1 MRNRILIGLL
11 LSSGILLIILIG
23 AFVLSLN
30 RNVSS
35 EKPLDS
41 QNPPII
47 DSSTGSTN
55 PNITEAPQQDGPADP
70 IDIDEEVDQGQR
82 QDYPDIYLYNKIPF
96 ENQYFRI
103 DGKMRPEGNPDF
115 SFIAIIKGQDRA
127 LSESKLN
134 EWLIELGLSP
144 TQAASLLIEYR

>member
-23 AFVLSLN
+23 AFVFSLN

-47 DSSTGSTN
+47 EGSTGSTN
-55 PNITEAPQQDGPADP
+55 PNITETPQQDGPADP

-115 SFIAIIKGQDRA
+115 SFIATIKGQDRA
-127 LSESKLN
+127 LSEAKLN

-144 TQAASLLIEYR
+144 TQAAGLLIEYR